1 MDGFHDGKI
10 KYMNIEIISGS
21 PRKESGSYRVA
32 VYLQKYLATKTQHI
46 VNIIDVRDWNL
57 PLLQTVFSSVEK
69 TPDTFKPLAERIFAA
84 DAFILVTPEYNGGYS
99 PALQNLMDHFPKQS
113 HKAFGIVTA
122 SPGAMG
128 GMRASQQLL
137 LLIPA
142 LFGVASPHMLV
153 TPMVDKK
160 FDAEGNLIDPGFEK
174 SVDNFVNEFLWL
186 AEMLRPE
193 PESAYN

>member
-1 MDGFHDGKI
+1 MDNFHGRKE
-10 KYMNIEIISGS
+10 KHMNIEIISGS
-21 PRKESGSYRVA
+21 PRKESASHRVA
-32 VYLQKYLATKTQHI
+32 VYLQKYLATKTRHTA
-46 VNIIDVRDWNL
+46 NIIDVRDWNL
-57 PLLQTVFSSVEK
+57 PLLQTVFSSLEK
-69 TPDTFKPLAERIFAA
+69 TPETFKPLAEKMFAA

-193 PESAYN
+193 LESAYN

>member
-1 MDGFHDGKI
+1 
-10 KYMNIEIISGS
+10 MNIEIISGS
-21 PRKESGSYRVA
+21 PRKDSVSHRVA
-32 VYLQKYLATKTQHI
+32 LFLQKHLSEKTGHSI
-46 VNIIDVRDWNL
+46 NIIDVRDWNL
-57 PLLQTVFSSVEK
+57 PLLQHIFTSVEK
-69 TPDTFKPLAERIFAA
+69 TPDAYKPLAEKMFAA
-84 DAFILVTPEYNGGYS
+84 DAFILVTPEYNGSFS
-99 PALQNLMDHFPKQS
+99 PALQNLVDHFPKQS

-160 FDAEGNLIDPGFEK
+160 FDAAGNLTDAGFGKAIET
-174 SVDNFVNEFLWL
+174 FINEFLWL
-186 AEMLRPE
+186 AETLHPE
-193 PESAYN
+193 ISPVYN